1 MLPEKKKWRHR
12 QYDHGNAFWS
22 VFYVLRYVTRFF
34 RRIFYIPVTFILT
47 NRNTVTRQ
55 IGYFYRDRLIMTEKE
70 YNECVSTYAD
80 NVYRFILKNLR
91 HEEDA
96 RDVVQT
102 AFEKMWRNREDIDNT
117 KCKSYLFT
125 VAYHQM
131 IDHIRKVKRIYLKEE
146 FAEETKVQSNQQ
158 NSLKK
163 VLEEALSRL
172 SETQRSLVLLKDYE
186 GYSYDEI
193 GQITGLSE
201 SQVKVYLH
209 RARVQLKTYLVK
221 LENVI

>member
-1 MLPEKKKWRHR
+1 
-12 QYDHGNAFWS
+12 
-22 VFYVLRYVTRFF
+22 
-34 RRIFYIPVTFILT
+34 
-47 NRNTVTRQ
+47 
-55 IGYFYRDRLIMTEKE
+55 MTERE
-70 YNECVSTYAD
+70 YNECVKTYAD

-102 AFEKMWRNREDIDNT
+102 AFEKMWRNREEVDAQRS
-117 KCKSYLFT
+117 KSYLFT

-131 IDHIRKVKRIYLKEE
+131 IDHIRKVKRVQLREE
-146 FAEETKVQSNQQ
+146 FNENSKVQDRPVSNI
-158 NSLKK
+158 KK
-163 VLEEALSRL
+163 ILEEALSRL

-193 GQITGLSE
+193 GKITGLSE

-209 RARVQLKTYLVK
+209 RARVQLKNYLVRQ
-221 LENVI
+221 ENVV